1 MGKGDLLALLLAG
14 AALVGWM
21 LNLQSNIHEAFRTD
35 LEWKLRLEGEVD
47 EHHRALCTYQSHT
60 GHMGCAD

>member
-1 MGKGDLLALLLAG
+1 MGRTDLLALLLAG

-21 LNLQSNIHEAFRTD
+21 LNLQSNIHEAFQRD
-35 LEWKLRLEGEVD
+35 LEWRLQLESEVE

-60 GHMGCAD
+60 GHLGCQD